1 MNFHTF
7 FNLFFFSLIDFQVFV
22 LTWLDLRISMNI
34 QGQASGLKRQELFL
48 IVKIPPFSH
57 GQGTLVTSDVDLAT
71 SLQPRQLDNP

>member
-1 MNFHTF
+1 
-7 FNLFFFSLIDFQVFV
+7 
-22 LTWLDLRISMNI
+22 MNI